1 MPFEKVN
8 GRLVYYEVHGEGE
21 GEMIMLLHH
30 GFGCG
35 KIWKGIYPQFIER
48 GFRVAFYDRRGFGR
62 SEAGDGFTEF
72 YESDRYN
79 TESVEELKA
88 LKEVLGIGR
97 CHVVGQCE
105 GGVIGAYYAAKY
117 PDEVITLTMG
127 STQCYSEIPMTELN
141 AQRLVNRFTLLE
153 PALQAKMVD
162 WHGKDA
168 QVRYDQFAF
177 RGGAYGCDFFDLRP
191 VLPLVR
197 CPALVLYP
205 DRSAIFYV
213 EQAVALYRGLPRG
226 ELAVFPRCG
235 HNTYDQRPEDY
246 GRTVLDFLM
255 RCAGRDGQ
263 KAPPSMTCL
272 A

>member
-213 EQAVALYRGLPRG
+213 EQSVALYRGLPRG